1 MSKKCSSPSQSPSFV
16 EDRLFEMFAE
26 RFKKFSREFK
36 FRNSQT
42 FPVSEHFVDDDS
54 STTFISFGEQ
64 EMRNAWSFHVR
75 VLGCKL
81 IYGCGQEDDSVYV
94 RDYSDPIVN
103 HRFIQIP
110 RDLAIKILA
119 LGYIP

>member
-1 MSKKCSSPSQSPSFV
+1 MSKKCSSQSPSFV

-36 FRNSQT
+36 SRNSYT
-42 FPVSEHFVDDDS
+42 FPASTHFVDNDS

-75 VLGCKL
+75 RLGCKL
-81 IYGCGQEDDSVYV
+81 TYGCGQEDDSVYV
-94 RDYSDPIVN
+94 RDYSDPLADR
-103 HRFIQIP
+103 RFIQIP
-110 RDLAIKILA
+110 RDLSIKILA
-119 LGYIP
+119 LGHIP